1 MAILKIREYPDPILS
16 MKAKPVGKISPKEFR
31 LIQDM
36 IETMYQEDGVGLA
49 APQVGISQRIIVV
62 SPEGEPGDEEVY
74 INPEILES
82 SQDEEV
88 GPEGCLSLPGVSC
101 DVRRAKRI
109 QLRTLDLKGK
119 QRTEDLKDFHARV
132 MQHEIDHL
140 NGVLLIDRLDFNRR
154 QMLLGSYRRL

>member
-1 MAILKIREYPDPILS
+1 MAILKIREYPDPVLS
-16 MKAKPVGKISPKEFR
+16 MKAKSVGTIGPKELR

-62 SPEGEPGDEEVY
+62 SPEGEPGEEEVY
-74 INPEILES
+74 INPEIFES

-101 DVRRAKRI
+101 DVRRTKRI
-109 QLRTLDLKGK
+109 RLRALDLQGK
-119 QRTEDLKDFHARV
+119 QRTQDLKDFHARV
-132 MQHEIDHL
+132 VQHEIDHL